1 MSDRVRT
8 TLRQALVVLAALALV
23 TVTESAAV
31 AAKVVELEV
40 ESVTLSTGRVV
51 GGESLTGTVTLNQP
65 APVDTQVVVVTSVG
79 SPAAEVP
86 ESPLTIPAGETTA
99 GFTVVTAQSPGT
111 RRVFVEALL
120 ADGSSDVVPSAELI
134 IVPTAQTD
142 LIEITKATM
151 SKSGTLTVTA
161 VSENPDAVLTAEFN
175 GLPVPG
181 ETHDGRFRGQLVLSQ
196 ATSGTVV
203 VTSQFGGCA
212 QRNPLGPSGSQFC

>member
-1 MSDRVRT
+1 MSCPVRT
-8 TLRQALVVLAALALV
+8 AVRQVLMVLGALALV
-23 TVTESAAV
+23 MVTGSSAL

-40 ESVTLSTGRVV
+40 ESVTLSTDRVV

-65 APVDTQVVVVTSVG
+65 APVDTQVVVVTTVG

-86 ESPLTIPAGETTA
+86 ESPVTVLAGETTA
-99 GFTVVTAQSPGT
+99 GFTVVTAESPGT

-161 VSENPDAVLTAEFN
+161 ISENPDAVLTAEFN
-175 GLPVPG
+175 GQPVPG
-181 ETHDGRFRGQLVLSQ
+181 ESRDGKFRGQLVLSQ
-196 ATSGTVV
+196 PTSGIVV

-212 QRNPLGPSGSQFC
+212 QRNPLGQSGSQFC

>member
-1 MSDRVRT
+1 MSYPVRT
-8 TLRQALVVLAALALV
+8 SVRQALVVLAALALV
-23 TVTESAAV
+23 TMTGSAAL

-65 APVDTQVVVVTSVG
+65 APVDTQVVVVTTVG

-86 ESPLTIPAGETTA
+86 ESPVTIPAGETTA
-99 GFTVVTAQSPGT
+99 GFTVITAESPGT

-120 ADGSSDVVPSAELI
+120 ADGSSDVVPNAELI

-161 VSENPDAVLTAEFN
+161 ISENPDAVLTAEFN
-175 GLPVPG
+175 GQPVPG
-181 ETHDGRFRGQLVLSQ
+181 ASRDGKFRGELVLSQ
-196 ATSGTVV
+196 ATSGIVV

-212 QRNPLGPSGSQFC
+212 QRNPLGQSGSQFC

>member
-1 MSDRVRT
+1 MPCPART
-8 TLRQALVVLAALALV
+8 TVRHTLMVLAALALV
-23 TVTESAAV
+23 AVSGSAALG
-31 AAKVVELEV
+31 AKVVELEV
-40 ESVTLSTGRVV
+40 DSVTLSTDRVV

-65 APVDTQVVVVTSVG
+65 APVDTQVVVVTSAG

-86 ESPLTIPAGETTA
+86 ESPVTILAGETTA
-99 GFTVVTAQSPGT
+99 AFTVVTAESPGT

-175 GLPVPG
+175 GQPVPG
-181 ETHDGRFRGQLVLSQ
+181 ESRDGRFRGQLELSQ
-196 ATSGTVV
+196 ATSGIVV